1 MSGLSLF
8 MSNYLFSLEGP
19 DRLVGV
25 GLNITDDKEEKCENV
40 CQSYRR
46 SGRPGR
52 LCTHTYIYSGAHML
66 CQSYQIIP
74 EFCATFSPVPPR
86 PVFLQSYLALVSL
99 SPLSFYGDEERNYG
113 ETDDVI

>member
-52 LCTHTYIYSGAHML
+52 LCTHTHIFWSPYAVPVLSDHSGVL
-66 CQSYQIIP
+66 CNI
-74 EFCATFSPVPPR
+74 FSSPSPACVSAKLSGTSEPVPPE
-86 PVFLQSYLALVSL
+86 FLW
-99 SPLSFYGDEERNYG
+99 
-113 ETDDVI
+113 

>member
-46 SGRPGR
+46 SGR
-52 LCTHTYIYSGAHML
+52 LCTHTHML